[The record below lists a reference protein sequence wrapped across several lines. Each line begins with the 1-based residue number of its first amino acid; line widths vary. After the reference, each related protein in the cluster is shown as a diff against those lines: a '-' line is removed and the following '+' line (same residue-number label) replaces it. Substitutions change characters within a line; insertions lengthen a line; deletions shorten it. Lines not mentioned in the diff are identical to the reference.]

1 MIHMRSFNKF
11 EESNLKFLTQKN
23 IEYTL
28 VQITETG
35 YRKSILDATD
45 PMRQY
50 FKTVGM
56 HDYSRQ
62 LQGQENK
69 VILSTTILDATSMY
83 PTSTSLYRPETKK
96 GDPRIWTNNLKK
108 HCVPNDILLMLY
120 YHEELYVVNLT
131 QVDIEKACN
140 LSINTPLKDL
150 IRDVNAEAMSVAN
163 ELTGLLRDIANEW
176 HPAEV
181 LADTGVGRA
190 IETILGI
197 EMNSSKQPD
206 YKGIELKS
214 YREKRPGVRAVLF
227 SQVPDWNNSRMKSA
241 KEIVARYGYM
251 RPNKAGQMV
260 MTYQNTLSC
269 AAPNSQNLGMT
280 LYPTDK
286 ILAIEEKKADIAR
299 GNIIK
304 YQKAADVALWQLPI
318 LHQRLLEKHHE
329 TFWIEVESRVEGNR
343 EFFRPVLVE
352 HTKNPVVS
360 QFDTLLDAGYITVD
374 LLLSRPSGNGDTIS
388 FKMNKRARPML
399 FPESEQI
406 NLRAI

>member
-11 EESNLKFLTQKN
+11 EENNLKFLTQKN

-35 YRKSILDATD
+35 YKKSILDATD

-56 HDYSRQ
+56 HDFSMQ
-62 LQGQENK
+62 SQGQENK
-69 VILSTTILDATSMY
+69 IIKPTTIMDETSMY

-120 YHEELYVVNLT
+120 YKEKLYVVDLT
-131 QVDIEKACN
+131 RVDIEKTYN
-140 LSINTPLKDL
+140 SVVITPLKDL
-150 IRDVNAEAMSVAN
+150 IQEVNAEAMSVAN
-163 ELTGLLRDIANEW
+163 ELTELLRDVAKEW

-214 YREKRPGVRAVLF
+214 YREKRPSVRAVLF
-227 SQVPDWNNSRMKSA
+227 CQVPDWQNSPMKSA
-241 KEIVARYGYM
+241 REIVAKYGYM

-260 MTYQNTLSC
+260 KTYQNTLSC

-280 LYPTDK
+280 LYPTDE
-286 ILAIEEKKADIAR
+286 ILAIEEKKAKTRNED
-299 GNIIK
+299 IIK
-304 YQKAADVALWQLPI
+304 YMKVADVALWQLPV

-329 TFWIEVESRVEGNR
+329 TFWIEVESRVDGNK
-343 EFFRPVLVE
+343 ELFRPILVE

-360 QFDTLLDAGYITVD
+360 QFDNLLDAGYITVD

-388 FKMNKRARPML
+388 FKMSKKVRPML

-406 NLRAI
+406 IL

>member
-11 EESNLKFLTQKN
+11 EENNLKFLTQKN

-35 YRKSILDATD
+35 YKKSILDATD
-45 PMRQY
+45 TMRQY

-56 HDYSRQ
+56 HDYSLQ
-62 LQGQENK
+62 PQGQDNK
-69 VILSTTILDATSMY
+69 VIQSTTILDEISMY

-96 GDPRIWTNNLKK
+96 GDPRVWTNNLKR
-108 HCVPNDILLMLY
+108 HCLPNDILLMLY
-120 YHEELYVVNLT
+120 YKEKLYVVNLT
-131 QVDIEKACN
+131 QVDIEKTCN
-140 LSINTPLKDL
+140 SVIITPLKDL
-150 IRDVNAEAMSVAN
+150 IKDVNAEAMSVAN
-163 ELTGLLRDIANEW
+163 ELTDLLRDVAKEW

-190 IETILGI
+190 IENILGI
-197 EMNSSKQPD
+197 EMNNSKQPD

-227 SQVPDWNNSRMKSA
+227 SQVPDWKNSRMKSA
-241 KEIVARYGYM
+241 KEIVAQYGYM
-251 RPNKAGQMV
+251 KPNDAGQMV
-260 MTYQNTLSC
+260 KTYQNTLTC

-280 LYPTDK
+280 LYLTDE
-286 ILAIEEKKADIAR
+286 ILAIEEKKAKMGIN
-299 GNIIK
+299 NITTYLK
-304 YQKAADVALWQLPI
+304 VTDVALWQLPI

-329 TFWIEVESRVEGNR
+329 TFWIEVESRVDGNQ
-343 EFFRPVLVE
+343 ELFRPTLVE

-360 QFDTLLDAGYITVD
+360 QFDNLLDAGYITVD

-388 FKMNKRARPML
+388 FKMNKKAIPML

-406 NLRAI
+406 NLR